1 MIFCA
6 RRELQA
12 RLKIEQLS
20 CSARNY
26 EIHSR
31 KRARCLISRI
41 FLIFSFFFIEVLLC
55 QIGLLW
61 CVFLP
66 SQKKVQ
72 EPYLYLVNKKIQV
85 RAPITAFRFHILS
98 FFIWKP
104 FYPSVRLGAL
114 GVQRRQYNSTSDQSA
129 SCSQNSK
136 TNQPAFLELW
146 KSFPKRCF
154 LGGQS
159 LWSYEARLPCRR
171 KVRLC
176 GYLWKES
183 SCMQVLLSE
192 RMILEI
198 DPFLVFQV
206 SRAMLSLAKQ
216 RRWMG
221 FCKTTA
227 TV

>member
-20 CSARNY
+20 CSARNS

-31 KRARCLISRI
+31 KRAWSLFDIKNIFDIS
-41 FLIFSFFFIEVLLC
+41 LLFIEVLLC

-61 CVFLP
+61 WDFCALT
-66 SQKKVQ
+66 KKVQ

-104 FYPSVRLGAL
+104 FYPSVRVGAL

-171 KVRLC
+171 KVRMC
-176 GYLWKES
+176 EYHWKES
-183 SCMQVLLSE
+183 SRLQVLLSE
-192 RMILEI
+192 RMILARKLIHLWCFKCLE
-198 DPFLVFQV
+198 
-206 SRAMLSLAKQ
+206 
-216 RRWMG
+216 
-221 FCKTTA
+221 
-227 TV
+227 